1 MMFLAKIWSIFVIG
15 FLLFNLH
22 LNPQPKLFVI
32 GDSISIQYGPYLEK
46 YLEGIYEYDRKRD
59 EGADS
64 SNLDVPKGAN
74 GGDSGMVLAYLK
86 AKLKT
91 PDFQPDIVLINC
103 GLHDIKTNVESGKKQ
118 VALAS
123 YKENLEQIHAL
134 LANKGIPM
142 IWVRTTPVDDEQH
155 NSKQQSF
162 HRYAADV
169 ANYNEVADKVFG
181 ARSVPIIDLHQFTLN
196 LGEGLFTDHVHF
208 GEDTRAKQ
216 AAFISGFLQG
226 LAFKN

>member
-1 MMFLAKIWSIFVIG
+1 MQKG
-15 FLLFNLH
+15 RN
-22 LNPQPKLFVI
+22 
-32 GDSISIQYGPYLEK
+32 
-46 YLEGIYEYDRKRD
+46 EYDRKRD

-169 ANYNEVADKVFG
+169 ANYNEVADKVFR

-208 GEDTRAKQ
+208 GEDTRTKQ